1 LARPEIGSKGSKEL
15 VVRVMNVWFNK
26 VTMLHFTK
34 LARYACDV
42 APSIY

>member
-1 LARPEIGSKGSKEL
+1 LARAEIDSKGSKEL

-34 LARYACDV
+34 LARYAYDV
-42 APSIY
+42 ASSVY